1 MRPKFIYFDL
11 GNVLLRFSRQRQF
24 RQMAEAVGTTA
35 EKAEAA
41 FFQTGLYEAYER
53 GELTTGQVYDRFCG
67 ELGVNCDIARLQHAG
82 NDIFWPNTSMI
93 PVVSALWSAGWR
105 LGILSNTCASH
116 WEFVSDGRYAF
127 LSNLFEVTTLSYEV
141 AAMKPDRRI
150 YEAAAEKAGVAP
162 SEILFTDD
170 LPENVAGGRAFG
182 FDAVIFTTAAAFV
195 NELRNRGIRISY

>member
-24 RQMAEAVGTTA
+24 RQMAEAVGTTT

-53 GELTTGQVYDRFCG
+53 GELTTEQVYDRFCG

-93 PVVSALWSAGWR
+93 P
-105 LGILSNTCASH
+105 LS
-116 WEFVSDGRYAF
+116 
-127 LSNLFEVTTLSYEV
+127 
-141 AAMKPDRRI
+141 
-150 YEAAAEKAGVAP
+150 
-162 SEILFTDD
+162 
-170 LPENVAGGRAFG
+170 
-182 FDAVIFTTAAAFV
+182 
-195 NELRNRGIRISY
+195 